1 MNNVKI
7 NDNDE
12 RMSKMDYMSETGL
25 GNGLYGR
32 DEHDGMVGDGLDRIA
47 RDGQGSI
54 GSSWHSCHAWDL
66 SLSFNPMCRH
76 LPTMRTCVQY
86 SYLSTSMCVRS
97 LWRKCPI
104 KPTEVQ

>member
-54 GSSWHSCHAWDL
+54 GSSWHSCHAWDISL
-66 SLSFNPMCRH
+66 SLLIP
-76 LPTMRTCVQY
+76 CVAIFR
-86 SYLSTSMCVRS
+86 L
-97 LWRKCPI
+97 
-104 KPTEVQ
+104 